1 MNLVQRLWE
10 RGRSLFPGEG
20 FSLDRPLLL
29 LQSDDWG
36 RVGLRTLEVLDQ
48 LRSAGV
54 TLGEQPYDFYGLE
67 TAEDVVAL
75 ARLLK
80 GHRDSTGRTA
90 CITMNFVMAN
100 LDFAK
105 MAANEFQQ
113 IHLRPLCDGLPEGWE
128 RAGLFE
134 SYREGVE
141 AGVFFPALHGLTHFC
156 RAAVENELA
165 HASERAELVKILWRA
180 GIPYIHWR
188 MPWIGYEYWD
198 PERSSKDRFLSA
210 REQHELIATAVGNF
224 AKMFSTLPRSACAPG
239 YRANHDTHRAWA
251 HYGVRVAQNGPGS
264 PKPPHF
270 DASGVLNLFRT
281 VDFEPAL
288 NPELAVEELVRT
300 IGESFA
306 MGMPAII
313 SIHSINFHSTIR
325 NFRSRTLE
333 MLDQLLSAVEAQHP
347 DLLYLH
353 DGDVYDLVQSGC
365 YANDSTTVSVGVTKR
380 SFSRA

>member
-10 RGRSLFPGEG
+10 RGRSLLPGEG
-20 FSLDRPLLL
+20 FSFDRPLLL

-36 RVGLRTLEVLDQ
+36 RVGLRSMEMVEQ

-54 TLGEQPYDFYGLE
+54 MLGERAYDFYGLE
-67 TAEDVVAL
+67 TAEDVSAL

-80 GHRDSTGRTA
+80 GHRDRTSRTA

-105 MAANEFQQ
+105 MAASEFQQ
-113 IHLRPLCDGLPEGWE
+113 IQLLPLCDGLLEGWE
-128 RAGLFE
+128 RAGLFD

-156 RAAVENELA
+156 RAAIERELA
-165 HASERAELVKILWRA
+165 QASERSELVKTFWRA
-180 GIPYIHWR
+180 GVPYIHWR

-198 PERSSKDRFLSA
+198 PERSPKQRFLGAS
-210 REQHELIATAVGNF
+210 EQHELIGTAVGNF
-224 AKMFSTLPRSACAPG
+224 AKMFSILPRSACAPG
-239 YRANHDTHRAWA
+239 YRANQDTHRAWA

-264 PKPPHF
+264 LKPPHF
-270 DASGVLNLFRT
+270 DSSGVLNLFRT

-288 NPELAVEELVRT
+288 NSELAIEELIRA
-300 IGESFA
+300 IGDSFDN
-306 MGMPAII
+306 GMPAIV

-325 NFRSRTLE
+325 DFRSRTLE
-333 MLDQLLSAVEAQHP
+333 MLDALLSALEARYP

-365 YANDSTTVSVGVTKR
+365 YVSDSTKVSVGVAKR